1 MTGPRDWDKDLA
13 EIDKMMGAPTP
24 KGAGAAEPRPSGR
37 GDLVPSPAPGQSP
50 APQATRQQGAPARV
64 RPVTLWLVT
73 LLGPLG
79 AAGLAIWPYQKAC
92 GLPLGVYLV
101 GALAVWG
108 ASIWGMRTAWAAQR
122 AAAMVIGVIT
132 LIASLTLVALEVLP
146 RVGYARTSL
155 TWTCST

>member
-1 MTGPRDWDKDLA
+1 MTGPRDWDKELA
-13 EIDKMMGAPTP
+13 EIDKLMAPQ
-24 KGAGAAEPRPSGR
+24 GAEPRPSGR
-37 GDLVPSPAPGQSP
+37 GDLVAKPA
-50 APQATRQQGAPARV
+50 ATPTGRDDTPRRLTAAAR
-64 RPVTLWLVT
+64 RPLAVWLIT
-73 LLGPLG
+73 LLGPVG
-79 AAGLAIWPYQKAC
+79 AAGLAVWPYPKAC

-101 GALAVWG
+101 GLLAVWG

-122 AAAMVIGVIT
+122 AAAMVIGVLT